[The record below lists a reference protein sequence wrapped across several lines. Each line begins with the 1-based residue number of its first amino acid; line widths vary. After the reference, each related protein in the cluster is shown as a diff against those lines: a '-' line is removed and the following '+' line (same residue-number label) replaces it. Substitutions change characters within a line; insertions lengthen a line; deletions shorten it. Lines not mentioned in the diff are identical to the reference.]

1 MSDFAS
7 RVAGEVFTKQDEQ
20 SRFAAQ
26 VAGEA
31 ANRKTSGLKTLR
43 GGATGKR
50 FHLGPC
56 MAKTSYSTVRHGWAD
71 AIQAGAGEV
80 VASIYA
86 GSPDSFATWIVGP
99 VAEITAHLRTR
110 GNGEEERAK
119 YARLAEEIEA
129 ANGNTETPAALLA
142 HVLGLSSERIAE
154 ACAVAGLKLER
165 K

>member
-1 MSDFAS
+1 M
-7 RVAGEVFTKQDEQ
+7 R
-20 SRFAAQ
+20 
-26 VAGEA
+26 
-31 ANRKTSGLKTLR
+31 TLR

-56 MAKTSYSTVRHGWAD
+56 MAKASYSTVRNGWAD

-99 VAEITAHLRTR
+99 VAEVTAHLRTR

-129 ANGNTETPAALLA
+129 ANGNIDTPAALLA
-142 HVLGLSSERIAE
+142 HVLGTTRERIAE
-154 ACAVAGLKLER
+154 ACAVAGVAVER
-165 K
+165 LNGR

>member
-1 MSDFAS
+1 MPLLSGMPEA
-7 RVAGEVFTKQDEQ
+7 ETPMYQ
-20 SRFAAQ
+20 AAQ

-56 MAKTSYSTVRHGWAD
+56 MAKASYSTVRNGWAD

-80 VASIYA
+80 VASVYA
-86 GSPDSFATWIVGP
+86 GSPDSFTTWIVGP
-99 VAEITAHLRTR
+99 VAEVTAHLRTR

-119 YARLAEEIEA
+119 YAHLAEEIEA

-142 HVLGLSSERIAE
+142 HVLGLSSERISE
-154 ACAVAGLKLER
+154 ACAVAGITLER
-165 K
+165 A

>member
-56 MAKTSYSTVRHGWAD
+56 MAKASYSTVRHGWAD

-80 VASIYA
+80 VAGIYG
-86 GSPDSFATWIVGP
+86 GSADSFATWIVGP